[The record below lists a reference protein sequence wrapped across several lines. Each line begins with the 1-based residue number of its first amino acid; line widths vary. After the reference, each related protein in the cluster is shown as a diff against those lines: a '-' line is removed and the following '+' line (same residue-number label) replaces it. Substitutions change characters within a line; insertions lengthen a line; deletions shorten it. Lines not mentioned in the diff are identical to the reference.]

1 MLPGW
6 VGGGVCEAGEPPMT
20 LGTTMAAATAA
31 ASSPAASNAHTGP
44 RRFLRGGWRC
54 APAGWARKAASAGA
68 RPGWTSPVGGW
79 AGKAAS
85 VGAGRGT
92 APVLVGGPLMP
103 LTGGG
108 A

>member
-54 APAGWARKAASAGA
+54 APAGWARKATSAGV
-68 RPGWTSPVGGW
+68 RRGWLSAPEGCD
-79 AGKAAS
+79 GKAAS
-85 VGAGRGT
+85 VGVRRG
-92 APVLVGGPLMP
+92 AALVLVGSPPVLAV
-103 LTGGG
+103 GGG